1 MSARKRRAVGVDSR
15 SQSAEAV
22 PAEVA
27 QRTWSIHPHGSGML
41 ATMLTESLTMLAVV
55 NSHLGTLIWLQL
67 CSPQGVA
74 LFSFHLLSPR
84 VYRPFT
90 VVPVYGMSLTHA
102 KRLRA
107 MGCGFKGRLIRLFSL
122 DRVNYRKMIQNITRC
137 VGSKM
142 MAAVRKEAAQ
152 VAEELCASGHCAN
165 AVAPLQ
171 LAVNLGHLPSRALM
185 AWLLVDGREGVAKD
199 HKKAYELA
207 EQGARLG
214 CHHCQGVLSFCYW
227 GGCGCEEDDVR
238 SLELARKSSA
248 KGSSYGQLT
257 LGFLLLSVVDGL
269 ELEDD
274 QALELFRLAAGQG
287 LDMAQFQLGEM
298 YYYGFG
304 IAEDITEAQRWY
316 QLAATQGYP
325 EALHRIALWGR

>member
-1 MSARKRRAVGVDSR
+1 MRKRKTSGWTVKKKKKQHLNED
-15 SQSAEAV
+15 Q
-22 PAEVA
+22 PAPTQA
-27 QRTWSIHPHGSGML
+27 IAH
-41 ATMLTESLTMLAVV
+41 AESLTMLAVV
-55 NSHLGTLIWLQL
+55 KSHLGTLVWLQL

-74 LFSFHLLSPR
+74 LFSFPLLSPR

-90 VVPVYGMSLTHA
+90 GVPVYGMSLTHA

-107 MGCGFKGRLIRLFSL
+107 MGCGFKGRLIRLLS
-122 DRVNYRKMIQNITRC
+122 NYRRIIQHITRR

-152 VAEELCASGHCAN
+152 VAEELCASGHCAA

-171 LAVNLGHLPSRALM
+171 LAVDLGHLPSRALK
-185 AWLLVDGREGVAKD
+185 AWLFVDGREGVAKD

-227 GGCGCEEDDVR
+227 GGCGCGEDDVR
-238 SLELARKSSA
+238 SLELARESSA

-269 ELEDD
+269 ELEDG

-287 LDMAQFQLGEM
+287 LDMAQFQLGELF
-298 YYYGFG
+298 YYGIG
-304 IAEDITEAQRWY
+304 ITEDINEAKRWY
-316 QLAATQGYP
+316 QLAATQGNP
-325 EALHRIALWGR
+325 EALHRVALWER